1 MGSEMCIRDRS
12 VPKALLVKQ
21 YAKYPDDE
29 DQLVGIIFPCE
40 YTEQLNFY
48 TMKEDKNN
56 G

>member
-1 MGSEMCIRDRS
+1 MAQSMQRLSKDD
-12 VPKALLVKQ
+12 LLKLLDQ
-21 YAKYPDDE
+21 YADDE